1 MEKQLQNEIR
11 VQQIINQRLSQKLG
25 NVLGQIATLET
36 QLDFAVQEIERLNK
50 ELDELKP
57 KEKAKKKGE

>member
-25 NVLGQIATLET
+25 NVLGQITTLET
-36 QLDFAVQEIERLNK
+36 QLDLALQEIERLNK

-57 KEKAKKKGE
+57 KTKAKKKGE

>member
-11 VQQIINQRLSQKLG
+11 VQQVINQRLSQKLG
-25 NVLGQIATLET
+25 NALGQIATLET
-36 QLDFAVQEIERLNK
+36 KLDIAVQEIERLNK